1 MKKSI
6 FLSAALLLM
15 GSMAFT
21 ACSDDDTTAIA
32 DTELTDT
39 ESETARAAARVLN
52 ALAEVEELP
61 TGWAS
66 KTYDATVGEQLD
78 AANPTVR
85 TLAVAD
91 AAEASRYFAGITG
104 QTLDEGTTT
113 ASYSVGKLGTLNL
126 RPGNEA
132 GCYALIDVDFTLM
145 PNLKQIRLVDPSL
158 LPDNDG
164 GKEPYYSW
172 GDVLYDENDKSFW
185 ICGRP
190 ANPNLGKKKT
200 YWFSFDIKE
209 NKNYYKVDGSKYKTQ
224 LVVKNLNSTSD
235 KTLVFAELL
244 HLLSYGDNSAAI
256 EKYLDTYRS

>member
-66 KTYDATVGEQLD
+66 KTFDATVGEQLD

-85 TLAVAD
+85 TLAVAN
-91 AAEASRYFAGITG
+91 AAEASSYFAGITS
-104 QTLDEGTTT
+104 QTHCRIVHDLHWQTQGRKRLWAALNPKFLEKIIHLFILHFAKAEG
-113 ASYSVGKLGTLNL
+113 
-126 RPGNEA
+126 
-132 GCYALIDVDFTLM
+132 
-145 PNLKQIRLVDPSL
+145 
-158 LPDNDG
+158 
-164 GKEPYYSW
+164 
-172 GDVLYDENDKSFW
+172 
-185 ICGRP
+185 
-190 ANPNLGKKKT
+190 
-200 YWFSFDIKE
+200 
-209 NKNYYKVDGSKYKTQ
+209 
-224 LVVKNLNSTSD
+224 
-235 KTLVFAELL
+235 
-244 HLLSYGDNSAAI
+244 
-256 EKYLDTYRS
+256 

>member
-66 KTYDATVGEQLD
+66 KTFDATVGEQLD

-85 TLAVAD
+85 TLAVAN
-91 AAEASRYFAGITG
+91 AAEASSYFAGITG
-104 QTLDEGTTT
+104 QTLADGTTT

-126 RPGNEA
+126 RPSTET

-145 PNLKQIRLVDPSL
+145 PNLKQIRLVHP
-158 LPDNDG
+158 
-164 GKEPYYSW
+164 
-172 GDVLYDENDKSFW
+172 
-185 ICGRP
+185 
-190 ANPNLGKKKT
+190 
-200 YWFSFDIKE
+200 
-209 NKNYYKVDGSKYKTQ
+209 
-224 LVVKNLNSTSD
+224 
-235 KTLVFAELL
+235 
-244 HLLSYGDNSAAI
+244 
-256 EKYLDTYRS
+256 